1 MDQQQE
7 PGAPGAPP
15 PPPVATPA
23 PPPPPPDAPTPPG
36 TTGPGWGATG
46 QPPTG
51 WGQPGGAAQ
60 PWGAV
65 SPDAQVSW
73 DRPSSGSNGCLKGC
87 LIVGGILA
95 VLAVVAVVGLVI
107 AGGRLA
113 QQLQDNPDAVLGGAC
128 PFVTSGEVSDALATD
143 AQVYELTGL
152 VDGTMGAIL
161 DKRLL
166 RDAPDCYIVGEEGTA
181 GRIAVLDGGGQ
192 AAYDAALADAQHF
205 TGRPVTL
212 GDDAVCTT
220 LDNNG
225 FAGVLVRFGDR
236 VAYVSLLDQSLD
248 EDLAC
253 TLASSVAERLA
264 P

>member
-1 MDQQQE
+1 VDEHQE
-7 PGAPGAPP
+7 PVAAGAPP
-15 PPPVATPA
+15 PPPAPA
-23 PPPPPPDAPTPPG
+23 PSPPPPPPDAPSPPG
-36 TTGPGWGATG
+36 PAEPGWGTPG

-51 WGQPGGAAQ
+51 WGQPAGGAQ
-60 PWGAV
+60 PWGAA

-95 VLAVVAVVGLVI
+95 VLAVVAIVGLVI
-107 AGGRLA
+107 AGGRLV
-113 QQLQDNPDAVLGGAC
+113 QQIEENPDSVLGGAC
-128 PFVTSGEVSDALATD
+128 PYVSSADVSDALAMD
-143 AQVYELTGL
+143 AQVFELTGL
-152 VDGTMGAIL
+152 ADGTMGAIL

-166 RDAPDCYIVGEEGTA
+166 RDAPDCYIISEGGTA

-192 AAYDAALADAQHF
+192 AAYDTALAEAQQF
-205 TGRPVTL
+205 TGRDVPL
-212 GDDAVCTT
+212 GDQAVCTT

-236 VAYVSLLDQSLD
+236 VAYVSVLDQSLD

-253 TLASSVAERLA
+253 TLASAVAETLA